1 MVILSTLEGNSDIK
15 YKHVVSSIQDFILF
29 LFILICVCSL
39 IGSVIIVSGFY
50 GVMWGKAKEKKVQ
63 EVDDDNGVE
72 ESLDSGKLPLLIN
85 KAEGRHLQT

>member
-1 MVILSTLEGNSDIK
+1 MILSTWEGNSDIK
-15 YKHVVSSIQDFILF
+15 YKHVVSSIQDLIFF
-29 LFILICVCSL
+29 LFILIRVCSL

>member
-1 MVILSTLEGNSDIK
+1 MLCHQFKILS
-15 YKHVVSSIQDFILF
+15 FFF

>member
-1 MVILSTLEGNSDIK
+1 MILSTWEGNSDIK

-72 ESLDSGKLPLLIN
+72 ESLDSGKLPLLIS